1 MFLLDTDILSL
12 LQQGHA
18 LILQNVNRHP
28 IADVSVSVISIQ
40 EQMQGFQAALSRA
53 RDHRQLA
60 SAYDMLVTRLLPIW
74 SRFPTRSFTESAI
87 ARFED
92 LRSLRLNVGSMD
104 LRIAAIAL
112 ENNLVVVTRNRR
124 DFGRIPG
131 VVSEDWSV

>member
-28 IADVSVSVISIQ
+28 IADISVSVISIQ

-53 RDHRQLA
+53 HDRRQLA

-92 LRSLRLNVGSMD
+92 FRSLRLNVGSMD
-104 LRIAAIAL
+104 LRIAAIAI
-112 ENNLVVVTRNRR
+112 ENNSIVVTRNRR
-124 DFGRIPG
+124 DFDRIPG
-131 VVSEDWSV
+131 VVSEDWCV

>member
-18 LILQNVNRHP
+18 RILQHINRHP
-28 IADVSVSVISIQ
+28 IADISISVISIQ
-40 EQMQGFQAALSRA
+40 EQMQGFQAALTRA

-60 SAYDMLVTRLLPIW
+60 SAYDMLVIRLLPVW
-74 SRFPTRSFTESAI
+74 SRFPTQSFTESAI
-87 ARFED
+87 ARFEH

-112 ENNLVVVTRNRR
+112 ETNSIVVTRNRR
-124 DFGRIPG
+124 DFGRVPG
-131 VVSEDWSV
+131 VVSEDWSL

>member
-12 LQQGHA
+12 LQQGHI
-18 LILQNVNRHP
+18 LVLQNVNRHP

-40 EQMQGFQAALSRA
+40 EQMQGFQAALLRA
-53 RDHRQLA
+53 RDRRQLA
-60 SAYDMLVTRLLPIW
+60 SAYDMLATRLLPIW

-87 ARFED
+87 ARFEAF
-92 LRSLRLNVGSMD
+92 RSLRLNVGSMD

-112 ENNLVVVTRNRR
+112 EYNSIVVTRNRR

-131 VVSEDWSV
+131 VVSEDWSA